1 MAVADKLC
9 REALLFEPGAGGSDG
24 LGLDVE
30 AQHPAFR
37 ADKAAEERRV
47 AAVAAGG
54 VDAELRVGEMGGKI
68 VLHEAH
74 RRQIGGAAADE
85 PPILRRKAEFL
96 PEQPFALVGGQGRG
110 EHRRSLP
117 VITAESAQYLF

>member
-24 LGLDVE
+24 LRLDVE

-37 ADKAAEERRV
+37 AGKAAEERRV

-54 VDAELRVGEMGGKI
+54 VDAELRVGEMGG
-68 VLHEAH
+68 
-74 RRQIGGAAADE
+74 
-85 PPILRRKAEFL
+85 
-96 PEQPFALVGGQGRG
+96 
-110 EHRRSLP
+110 SLNWK
-117 VITAESAQYLF
+117 

>member
-1 MAVADKLC
+1 M
-9 REALLFEPGAGGSDG
+9 GSGGGDG
-24 LGLDVE
+24 LGLDVK
-30 AQHPAFR
+30 AQHPPAGGR
-37 ADKAAEERRV
+37 REPAQERRV

-96 PEQPFALVGGQGRG
+96 PEQPFALVGGQGAWRTVACS
-110 EHRRSLP
+110 RS
-117 VITAESAQYLF
+117 

>member
-1 MAVADKLC
+1 
-9 REALLFEPGAGGSDG
+9 
-24 LGLDVE
+24 
-30 AQHPAFR
+30 
-37 ADKAAEERRV
+37 
-47 AAVAAGG
+47 
-54 VDAELRVGEMGGKI
+54 MGGKI

-85 PPILRRKAEFL
+85 PPILRPKAEFL

-117 VITAESAQYLF
+117 VITAEPAQYLF

>member
-1 MAVADKLC
+1 
-9 REALLFEPGAGGSDG
+9 
-24 LGLDVE
+24 
-30 AQHPAFR
+30 
-37 ADKAAEERRV
+37 
-47 AAVAAGG
+47 
-54 VDAELRVGEMGGKI
+54 MGGKI

-74 RRQIGGAAADE
+74 RRQIGGTAADE

-117 VITAESAQYLF
+117 VITAEPAQYLF